1 MSAIVDLRIYTL
13 PARGVPDYVKLFE
26 SHGLPV
32 QLRHLGAPLGYY
44 VTEIGPLNQVVHLWG
59 FDSLADMEARRAR
72 RNADPDWAK
81 YLDMSKGMVLAQEN
95 RILRRHEFKGI

>member
-1 MSAIVDLRIYTL
+1 
-13 PARGVPDYVKLFE
+13 
-26 SHGLPV
+26 
-32 QLRHLGAPLGYY
+32 
-44 VTEIGPLNQVVHLWG
+44 LWG
-59 FDSLADMEARRAR
+59 FASLADMEARRAR